1 MKKKTICC
9 YYEPHGVPL
18 AIVVKGKHVTG
29 WNFFHVNSVVNS
41 ICSNSYIDLL
51 ILGPFPGQKWKS
63 NYLNPYVNEH
73 FNNLLQFK
81 PNEWNFVNLI
91 RLIIK
96 VFCPL
101 ECQLVSLTKTLS
113 PTKIKVHLLVSVWE
127 LSLWRVSQI
136 PLKCQLVSFRTS
148 FRSKIRVY
156 IH

>member
-1 MKKKTICC
+1 MLSLWATWGSVSNRC
-9 YYEPHGVPL
+9 
-18 AIVVKGKHVTG
+18 KGETRNRLKL
-29 WNFFHVNSVVNS
+29 FHVNSVVNS
-41 ICSNSYIDLL
+41 ICSNSYIDSF

-63 NYLNPYVNEH
+63 NYLNLYVNEH

-91 RLIIK
+91 RLIIT

-113 PTKIKVHLLVSVWE
+113 PIKIKVHLFVSVWE